1 MNEAQQD
8 LIRRHLELIIEANKT
23 TNLTRIDSLEDG
35 MLLHVEDSLSGLPE
49 INAAPEGLYGDLG
62 TGGGFPGIPLAI
74 VTGRA
79 TILADSVGKKTRVL
93 DGVIQELGLRNQV
106 TTYHG
111 RIEDLSRDHRFSFSV
126 LTARALSKL
135 SILMEL
141 ASPCLKMGGHLICY
155 KANVGEEEMEHALG
169 MQKKLGMALE
179 SDRSFVLSD
188 GVTNRRIIVF
198 KKVAKP
204 KLSLPRQVG
213 FAQKKPL

>member
-1 MNEAQQD
+1 MNEAQQN
-8 LIRRHLELIIEANKT
+8 LIHRHLELIIEANNT

-35 MLLHVEDSLSGLPE
+35 MILHVEDSLSGLPE
-49 INAAPEGLYGDLG
+49 IQAAPEGLYGDLG

-74 VTGRA
+74 VTGRP
-79 TILADSVGKKTRVL
+79 TILADSVGKKTKVL
-93 DGVIQELGLRNQV
+93 DEVIRELGLAGQV
-106 TTYHG
+106 STYHG
-111 RIEDLSRDHRFSFSV
+111 RIEDLAIDHRFSFSV

-135 SILMEL
+135 SVLMEL

-155 KANVGEEEMEHALG
+155 KANVSEDELEHALG
-169 MQKKLGMALE
+169 LQKKLGMELA

-188 GVTNRRIIVF
+188 GQTNRRIIVF

-204 KLSLPRQVG
+204 KLSLPRKMG

>member
-106 TTYHG
+106 TT
-111 RIEDLSRDHRFSFSV
+111 
-126 LTARALSKL
+126 
-135 SILMEL
+135 
-141 ASPCLKMGGHLICY
+141 
-155 KANVGEEEMEHALG
+155 
-169 MQKKLGMALE
+169 
-179 SDRSFVLSD
+179 
-188 GVTNRRIIVF
+188 
-198 KKVAKP
+198 
-204 KLSLPRQVG
+204 
-213 FAQKKPL
+213 